1 MEILGLPFYISFD
14 FFLSVIDIAFP
25 DMIFSNDGL
34 LISYILINAINIYI
48 IFEVIVK
55 YLYDISFKIY
65 NKLKNKVKGYE

>member
-14 FFLSVIDIAFP
+14 LFLSVINTTFP
-25 DMIFSNDGL
+25 DMEFSNDAL

-48 IFEVIVK
+48 IFGVIVK